1 MSRDLTFYDKNGKP
15 IAYTEDGEHIYLFT
29 GKPVAYIYQN
39 TVYGFNGHQF
49 GWFENGWI
57 RDLQG
62 ACAFYTAIAV
72 GGPIKPIKQIKPI
85 KSIKGIK
92 PIKSIKQIRKIKPIF
107 SYGWSAYS
115 NERFFNQ

>member
-1 MSRDLTFYDKNGKP
+1 MGRDMTFYDKTGKA

-29 GKPVAYIYQN
+29 GKPVAYISEN

-62 ACAFYTAIAV
+62 ACVFYTENASC
-72 GGPIKPIKQIKPI
+72 GPVKPVKQIKPI

-115 NERFFNQ
+115 NESFFNQ

>member
-1 MSRDLTFYDKNGKP
+1 MVFFDNHGRPT
-15 IAYTEDGEHIYLFT
+15 AYTEDDVHIYLFT
-29 GKPVAYIYQN
+29 GEPVAYLDDDA
-39 TVYGFNGHQF
+39 VYGFNGHQF

-62 ACAFYTAIAV
+62 ACGFYPAIAI
-72 GGPIKPIKQIKPI
+72 GGPIKPINQIKPI